1 MDHRN
6 SIGRIV
12 YSNLKD
18 KIMQEKIVIL
28 GAGES
33 GCGTALLAIKKGWEV
48 FVSDQGIISQSSKNT
63 FDDLGIEWEE
73 ETHSLNKMQDA
84 QYIMK
89 SPGIPP
95 NTPLLQSL
103 KAYNIPVISE
113 IEFASKFTN
122 ATLIGITGSNGKTTT
137 AMMTYQILED
147 AGFDVA
153 LAGNIGNSFAKEVAE
168 NDRQFY
174 VLEISSFQLD
184 DIVDFAP
191 HIGVITNITPDHLDR
206 YDYDFTVYLKSKLRI
221 TENQTHR
228 DFLLFNGE
236 DPELSVAVDNI
247 VTNATLHEFGGLNKK
262 INTTYIEKD
271 NILIETQK
279 NKTMINSVEF
289 PLRGR
294 HNLLNAMA
302 ASTIAHLLDVSK
314 ETIRESLLHFK
325 GAPHRLE
332 PVLKIQNIRYINDS
346 KATNVNAVYFALE
359 SMSAPTVWIVGGVD
373 KGNDYEMLYPLV
385 REKVK
390 AIICLGVDNH
400 KIINSF
406 QSITDLMV
414 ETQSMKEA
422 VMIAHKIAEKNDNV
436 LLSPACASFD
446 LFQNYEDRGE
456 QFKQAIREL

>member
-1 MDHRN
+1 M
-6 SIGRIV
+6 S
-12 YSNLKD
+12 
-18 KIMQEKIVIL
+18 EKIVIL

-33 GCGTALLAIKKGWEV
+33 GCGTALLAKKQGFQV
-48 FVSDQGIISQSSKNT
+48 FVSDQGSISQSAKKI
-63 FDDLGIEWEE
+63 FDTLEIEWEE
-73 ETHSLNKMQDA
+73 ETHTLSKMKDA

-89 SPGIPP
+89 SPGIRAQ
-95 NTPLLQSL
+95 TPLVQSL
-103 KAYNIPVISE
+103 EAIDIPVISE
-113 IEFASKFTN
+113 IEFASKYTK

-137 AMMTYQILED
+137 AMMTYKILDD

-168 NDRQFY
+168 NERQFY

-184 DIVDFAP
+184 NIVNFAP

-206 YDYDFTVYLKSKLRI
+206 YGDDFTAYLKSKLRI
-221 TENQTHR
+221 NENQTQR

-236 DPELSVAVDNI
+236 DLQLSTAVQNI
-247 VTNATLHEFGGLNKK
+247 NNKVTLHEFGTLNKN
-262 INTTYIEKD
+262 INTTYIEND
-271 NILIETQK
+271 NILIETKK
-279 NKTMINSVEF
+279 NKTMINTMEF
-289 PLRGR
+289 PLKGR

-302 ASTIAHLLDVSK
+302 ASTVAHLLDVSK
-314 ETIRESLLHFK
+314 ETIRESLLNFK

-390 AIICLGVDNH
+390 AIICLGVDNQ
-400 KIINSF
+400 KIINAF

-422 VMIAHKIAEKNDNV
+422 VLIAKKIAEKNDNV

-446 LFQNYEDRGE
+446 LFQNYEDRGD
-456 QFKQAIREL
+456 QFKQAVREL

>member
-1 MDHRN
+1 M
-6 SIGRIV
+6 S
-12 YSNLKD
+12 
-18 KIMQEKIVIL
+18 EKIVIL

-33 GCGTALLAIKKGWEV
+33 GCGTALLAKKQGFQV
-48 FVSDQGIISQSSKNT
+48 FVSDQGSISQSAKNI
-63 FDDLGIEWEE
+63 FDTLEIEWEE
-73 ETHSLNKMQDA
+73 ETHTLSKMKDA

-89 SPGIPP
+89 SPGIRAQ
-95 NTPLLQSL
+95 TPLVQSL
-103 KAYNIPVISE
+103 EAIDIPVISE
-113 IEFASKFTN
+113 IEFASKYTK

-137 AMMTYQILED
+137 AMMTYKILDD

-168 NDRQFY
+168 NERQFY

-184 DIVDFAP
+184 NIVNFAP

-206 YDYDFTVYLKSKLRI
+206 YGDDFTAYLKSKLRI
-221 TENQTHR
+221 NENQTQR

-236 DPELSVAVDNI
+236 DPQLSTAVQNI
-247 VTNATLHEFGGLNKK
+247 NTKVTLHEFGTLNKN
-262 INTTYIEKD
+262 INTTYTEND
-271 NILIETQK
+271 NILIETKK
-279 NKTMINSVEF
+279 NKTMINTMEF
-289 PLRGR
+289 PLKGR

-302 ASTIAHLLDVSK
+302 ASTVANLLDVSK
-314 ETIRESLLHFK
+314 ETIRESLLNFK

-359 SMSAPTVWIVGGVD
+359 SMSAPTIWIVGGVD
-373 KGNDYEMLYPLV
+373 KGNDYEILYPLV

-390 AIICLGVDNH
+390 AIICLGVDNQ
-400 KIINSF
+400 KIINAF

-422 VMIAHKIAEKNDNV
+422 VLIAKKIAEKNDNV

-446 LFQNYEDRGE
+446 LFQNYEDRGD
-456 QFKQAIREL
+456 QFKQAVREL

>member
-1 MDHRN
+1 M
-6 SIGRIV
+6 S
-12 YSNLKD
+12 
-18 KIMQEKIVIL
+18 EKIVIL

-33 GCGTALLAIKKGWEV
+33 GCGTALLAKKQGFQV
-48 FVSDQGIISQSSKNT
+48 FVSDQGSISQSAKNI
-63 FDDLGIEWEE
+63 FDTLEIEWEE
-73 ETHSLNKMQDA
+73 ETHTLSKMKDA

-89 SPGIPP
+89 SPGIPAQ
-95 NTPLLQSL
+95 TPLVQSL
-103 KAYNIPVISE
+103 EAIDIPVISE
-113 IEFASKFTN
+113 IEFASKYTK

-137 AMMTYQILED
+137 AMMTYKILDD

-168 NDRQFY
+168 NERQFY

-184 DIVDFAP
+184 NIVNFAP
-191 HIGVITNITPDHLDR
+191 HIGVITNITHDHLDR
-206 YDYDFTVYLKSKLRI
+206 YGDDFTAYLKSKLRI
-221 TENQTHR
+221 NENQTQR

-236 DPELSVAVDNI
+236 DPQLSTAVQNI
-247 VTNATLHEFGGLNKK
+247 NTKVTLHEFGTLNKN
-262 INTTYIEKD
+262 INTTYIEND
-271 NILIETQK
+271 NILIVTKK
-279 NKTMINSVEF
+279 NKTMINTMEF
-289 PLRGR
+289 PLKGR

-302 ASTIAHLLDVSK
+302 ASTVAHLLDVSK
-314 ETIRESLLHFK
+314 ETIRESLLNFK

-359 SMSAPTVWIVGGVD
+359 SMSAPIVWIVGGVD

-390 AIICLGVDNH
+390 AIICLGVDNQ
-400 KIINSF
+400 KIINAF

-422 VMIAHKIAEKNDNV
+422 VLIAKKIAEKNDNV

-446 LFQNYEDRGE
+446 LFQNYEDRGD
-456 QFKQAIREL
+456 QFKQAVREL

>member
-1 MDHRN
+1 M
-6 SIGRIV
+6 S
-12 YSNLKD
+12 
-18 KIMQEKIVIL
+18 EKIVIL

-33 GCGTALLAIKKGWEV
+33 GCGTALLAKKQGFQV
-48 FVSDQGIISQSSKNT
+48 FVSDQGSISQSAKKI
-63 FDDLGIEWEE
+63 FDTLEIEWEE
-73 ETHSLNKMQDA
+73 ETHTLSKMKDA

-89 SPGIPP
+89 SPGIRAQ
-95 NTPLLQSL
+95 TPLVQSL
-103 KAYNIPVISE
+103 EAIDIPVISE
-113 IEFASKFTN
+113 IEFASKYTK

-137 AMMTYQILED
+137 AMMTYKILDD

-168 NDRQFY
+168 NERQFY

-184 DIVDFAP
+184 NIVNFAP

-206 YDYDFTVYLKSKLRI
+206 YGDDFTAYLKSKLRI
-221 TENQTHR
+221 NENQTQR

-236 DPELSVAVDNI
+236 DPQLSTAVQNI
-247 VTNATLHEFGGLNKK
+247 NTKVTLHEFGTLNKN
-262 INTTYIEKD
+262 INTTYIEND
-271 NILIETQK
+271 NILIETKK
-279 NKTMINSVEF
+279 NKTMINTMEF
-289 PLRGR
+289 PLKGR

-302 ASTIAHLLDVSK
+302 ASTVANLLDVSK
-314 ETIRESLLHFK
+314 ETIRESLLNFK

-390 AIICLGVDNH
+390 AIICLGVDNQ
-400 KIINSF
+400 KIINAF
-406 QSITDLMV
+406 QKPLIYGIV
-414 ETQSMKEA
+414 YQ
-422 VMIAHKIAEKNDNV
+422 
-436 LLSPACASFD
+436 
-446 LFQNYEDRGE
+446 
-456 QFKQAIREL
+456 

>member
-1 MDHRN
+1 
-6 SIGRIV
+6 
-12 YSNLKD
+12 
-18 KIMQEKIVIL
+18 MQEKIVIL

-33 GCGTALLAIKKGWEV
+33 GCGTALLAKKQGFQV
-48 FVSDQGIISQSSKNT
+48 FVSDQGSISQSAKNI
-63 FDDLGIEWEE
+63 FDTLEIEWEE
-73 ETHSLNKMQDA
+73 ETHTLSKMKDA

-89 SPGIPP
+89 SPGIPAQ
-95 NTPLLQSL
+95 TPLVQSL
-103 KAYNIPVISE
+103 EAIDIPVISE
-113 IEFASKFTN
+113 IEFASKYTK

-137 AMMTYQILED
+137 AMMTYKILDD

-168 NDRQFY
+168 NERQFY

-184 DIVDFAP
+184 NIVNFAP
-191 HIGVITNITPDHLDR
+191 HIGVITNITHDHLDR
-206 YDYDFTVYLKSKLRI
+206 YGDDFTAYLKSKLRI
-221 TENQTHR
+221 NENQTQR

-236 DPELSVAVDNI
+236 DPQLSTAVQNI
-247 VTNATLHEFGGLNKK
+247 NTKVTLHEFGTLNKN
-262 INTTYIEKD
+262 INTTYIEND
-271 NILIETQK
+271 NILIVTKK
-279 NKTMINSVEF
+279 NKTMINTMEF
-289 PLRGR
+289 PLKGR

-302 ASTIAHLLDVSK
+302 ASTVAHLLDVSK
-314 ETIRESLLHFK
+314 ETIRESLLNFK

-359 SMSAPTVWIVGGVD
+359 SMSAPIVWIVGGVD

-390 AIICLGVDNH
+390 AIICLGVDNQ
-400 KIINSF
+400 KIINAF

-422 VMIAHKIAEKNDNV
+422 VLIAKKIAEKNDNV

-446 LFQNYEDRGE
+446 LFQNYEDRGD
-456 QFKQAIREL
+456 QFKQAVREL

>member
-1 MDHRN
+1 M
-6 SIGRIV
+6 S
-12 YSNLKD
+12 
-18 KIMQEKIVIL
+18 EKIVIL

-33 GCGTALLAIKKGWEV
+33 GCGTALLAKKQGFQV
-48 FVSDQGIISQSSKNT
+48 FVSDQGSISQSAKNI
-63 FDDLGIEWEE
+63 FDTLDIEWEE
-73 ETHSLNKMQDA
+73 ETHTLSKMKDA

-89 SPGIPP
+89 SPGIRAQ
-95 NTPLLQSL
+95 TPLVQSL
-103 KAYNIPVISE
+103 EAIDIPVISE
-113 IEFASKFTN
+113 IEFASKYTK

-137 AMMTYQILED
+137 AMMTYKILDD

-168 NDRQFY
+168 NERQFY

-184 DIVDFAP
+184 NIFNFAP
-191 HIGVITNITPDHLDR
+191 HIGVITNIIPDHLDR
-206 YDYDFTVYLKSKLRI
+206 YGDDFTAYLKSKLRI
-221 TENQTHR
+221 NENQTQR

-236 DPELSVAVDNI
+236 DPQLSTAVQNI
-247 VTNATLHEFGGLNKK
+247 NTKVTLHEFGTLNKN
-262 INTTYIEKD
+262 INTTYIEND
-271 NILIETQK
+271 NILIETKK
-279 NKTMINSVEF
+279 NKTMINTMEF
-289 PLRGR
+289 PLKGR

-302 ASTIAHLLDVSK
+302 ASTVAHLLDVSK
-314 ETIRESLLHFK
+314 ETIRESLLNFK

-390 AIICLGVDNH
+390 AIICLGVDNQ
-400 KIINSF
+400 KIINAF

-422 VMIAHKIAEKNDNV
+422 VLIAKKIAEKNDNV

-446 LFQNYEDRGE
+446 LFQNYEDRGD
-456 QFKQAIREL
+456 QFKQAVREL

>member
-1 MDHRN
+1 
-6 SIGRIV
+6 
-12 YSNLKD
+12 
-18 KIMQEKIVIL
+18 MQEKIVIL

-33 GCGTALLAIKKGWEV
+33 GCGTALLAKKKGWQV
-48 FVSDQGIISQSSKNT
+48 FVSDQGIISQSAKNI
-63 FDDLGIEWEE
+63 FDGLGIEWEE
-73 ETHSLNKMQDA
+73 ETHTLIKMQDA

-89 SPGIPP
+89 SPGIPSM
-95 NTPLLQSL
+95 TPLLKSL
-103 KAYNIPVISE
+103 KASGIPVISE
-113 IEFASKFTN
+113 IEFTSKFTN

-137 AMMTYQILED
+137 AMMTYQILDD

-168 NDRQFY
+168 KERQFY

-184 DIVDFAP
+184 NIINFAP

-206 YDYDFTVYLKSKLRI
+206 YGDDFTAYLKSKLRI
-221 TENQTHR
+221 NENQTQR
-228 DFLLFNGE
+228 NFLLFNGE
-236 DPELSVAVDNI
+236 DPQLSFAVQNI
-247 VTNATLHEFGGLNKK
+247 NTKAILHEFGAFNKN

-271 NILIETQK
+271 SILIKTKK
-279 NKTMINSVEF
+279 NKTMINTMEF
-289 PLRGR
+289 PLKGR

-302 ASTIAHLLDVSK
+302 ASTVAHLLDVSK
-314 ETIRESLLHFK
+314 ETIRESLLNFK

-332 PVLKIQNIRYINDS
+332 SVLKIQNIRFINDS

-390 AIICLGVDNH
+390 AIICLGVDNQ
-400 KIINSF
+400 KIINAF

-414 ETQSMKEA
+414 ETQSMREA
-422 VMIAHKIAEKNDNV
+422 VSIAKKIAEKNDNV

-446 LFQNYEDRGE
+446 LFQNYEDKGD
-456 QFKQAIREL
+456 QFKQAVREL

>member
-1 MDHRN
+1 M
-6 SIGRIV
+6 S
-12 YSNLKD
+12 
-18 KIMQEKIVIL
+18 EKIVIL

-33 GCGTALLAIKKGWEV
+33 GSGTALLAKKQGFQV
-48 FVSDQGIISQSSKNT
+48 FVSDQGIIPQSTKNT
-63 FDDLGIEWEE
+63 FDGLGVEWEE
-73 ETHSLNKMQDA
+73 KTHTLSKMQDA

-89 SPGIPP
+89 SPGIPAK
-95 NTPLLQSL
+95 TPLIQSL
-103 KAYNIPVISE
+103 KANDIPVISE
-113 IEFASKFTN
+113 IEFASKFTK

-137 AMMTYQILED
+137 AMMTYKILND
-147 AGFDVA
+147 AGYDVA

-168 NDRQFY
+168 SERQFY

-184 DIVDFAP
+184 DIVNFAP

-206 YDYDFTVYLKSKLRI
+206 YDDDFSAYLKSKLRI
-221 TENQTHR
+221 NTNQTHR

-236 DPELSVAVDNI
+236 DPQLSRAVQSIN
-247 VTNATLHEFGGLNKK
+247 TKATLHEFGTLNKN
-262 INTTYIEKD
+262 INTTYIEND
-271 NILIETQK
+271 SILIETQK
-279 NKTMINSVEF
+279 NKTMINTMEF
-289 PLRGR
+289 PLKGR

-302 ASTIAHLLDVSK
+302 ASTVAHLLDVSK
-314 ETIRESLLHFK
+314 ETIRESLLNFK

-390 AIICLGVDNH
+390 AIICLGVDNQ
-400 KIINSF
+400 KIINAF

-422 VMIAHKIAEKNDNV
+422 VLIAKKIAQKNDNV

-446 LFQNYEDRGE
+446 LFQNYEDRGN
-456 QFKQAIREL
+456 QFKQAVREL